1 MILVMALV
9 AAVAVQRPH
18 VLGVAHMAVYVS
30 DLAKA
35 RAFYEDF
42 LGYGEP
48 YHLMDKDGK
57 NERIAFVKINEDQYL
72 ELFAEKTREPNTQL
86 NHISF
91 YTDDAEAMRVYLA
104 SKGIKVPERVGVG
117 QIKNLNFNVNDP
129 DGHQVE
135 IVQYAKDGW
144 TRRES
149 GKFLPAARISTE
161 MRHVGVTVG
170 ELAPALKFYGKIL
183 GFTDIWRGP
192 PDGSRLS
199 WVNMQVPD
207 GSSYLE
213 LMLYGEP
220 INKRRITFA

>member
-1 MILVMALV
+1 MKNTLSARILILAVV
-9 AAVAVQRPH
+9 ATAATAAAQRPRI
-18 VLGVAHMAVYVS
+18 LGVAHMALYVS

-35 RAFYEDF
+35 RVFYKDF
-42 LGYGEP
+42 LGSGEP
-48 YHLMDKDGK
+48 YHLMNKEGTA
-57 NERIAFVKINEDQYL
+57 ERIAFIKINEDQYL

-104 SKGIKVPERVGVG
+104 SKGVKVPEKVGVG

-149 GKFLPAARISTE
+149 GKFLPATHIS
-161 MRHVGVTVG
+161 
-170 ELAPALKFYGKIL
+170 
-183 GFTDIWRGP
+183 
-192 PDGSRLS
+192 
-199 WVNMQVPD
+199 
-207 GSSYLE
+207 
-213 LMLYGEP
+213 
-220 INKRRITFA
+220 